1 MIRLPA
7 SLAGATWRTKHARH
21 ARPFAAALVLLSLVA
36 CEGMPIGGPQ
46 RTGEDGVRQSGAL
59 ACRTGF
65 STCVPVMMP
74 PAMPEAASLRTLAVT
89 SAPGR
94 GADPLVAQVEAQLS
108 KVRWDEQLFYTMV
121 PASDARREGVLEI
134 ASAAPQATDSR
145 FNTTRCAPGLKTCKN
160 PAEQRQVACTK
171 RVVNMGA
178 TARLQIVKTGAVAT
192 RQVSAARE
200 ASHCDGDAGGLPA
213 AGAMQGELVAE
224 LANKVQD
231 AFAVRAEERPIR
243 LMDSAT
249 GIVDAERKTRFTQA
263 VAFMKA
269 KRLDRACS
277 AFSELSEIERRSVA
291 VMFNAGFCAEARG
304 DWAAANAL
312 YRAADALTT
321 KPDDTLQKAIQE
333 TNLSASQGR
342 R

>member
-1 MIRLPA
+1 MTRLLAP
-7 SLAGATWRTKHARH
+7 LAGP
-21 ARPFAAALVLLSLVA
+21 ARPLAATVVLLALVA
-36 CEGMPIGGPQ
+36 CGDMPLGGPQ

-59 ACRTGF
+59 GCRTGF

-74 PAMPEAASLRTLAVT
+74 PAMPEAASLRTIAVT
-89 SAPGR
+89 AASGR
-94 GADPLVAQVEAQLS
+94 TDALVAQVETQLS
-108 KVRWDEQLFYTMV
+108 KVRWDEQLFYTLV
-121 PASDARREGVLEI
+121 PASDARREGLLEI
-134 ASAAPQATDSR
+134 ASASPQVADSR

-160 PAEQRQVACTK
+160 PSEQRQVACT
-171 RVVNMGA
+171 RRAVNMAA
-178 TARLQIVKTGAVAT
+178 TVRLQIVKTGAVAT
-192 RQVSAARE
+192 RQVSAAKE
-200 ASHCDGDAGGLPA
+200 ASYCEGDAGGLPA

-243 LMDSAT
+243 LMDSASD
-249 GIVDAERKTRFTQA
+249 IVDAERKARFTQA

-277 AFSELSEIERRSVA
+277 VFGELSEIERRSVA

-321 KPDDTLQKAIQE
+321 KPDDTLLKAIQE
-333 TNLSASQGR
+333 TNLSASQVR

>member
-1 MIRLPA
+1 MIRL
-7 SLAGATWRTKHARH
+7 LA
-21 ARPFAAALVLLSLVA
+21 PFAAPARPLAATLVLLALVG
-36 CEGMPIGGPQ
+36 CEGLPIGGPQ
-46 RTGEDGVRQSGAL
+46 RTGDDGVRQSGSL
-59 ACRTGF
+59 GCRTGF

-74 PAMPEAASLRTLAVT
+74 PAMPEAASLRTIAVT
-89 SAPGR
+89 GAPGR
-94 GADPLVAQVEAQLS
+94 GSEALVAQVETQLS
-108 KVRWDEQLFYTMV
+108 KVRWDEQLFYTLV
-121 PASDARREGVLEI
+121 PAGDARREGVLEI
-134 ASAAPQATDSR
+134 ASAAPQVADSR
-145 FNTTRCAPGLKTCKN
+145 FNITRCAPGLKTCKN

-171 RVVNMGA
+171 RAVNIGA
-178 TARLQIVKTGAVAT
+178 TVRLQIVKTGAVAT
-192 RQVSAARE
+192 RQVAAAKE
-200 ASHCDGDAGGLPA
+200 ASYCEGDAGGLPA
-213 AGAMQGELVAE
+213 AGALQGDLVAE

-243 LMDSAT
+243 LMDSTSDIA
-249 GIVDAERKTRFTQA
+249 DAERKTRFTQA

-277 AFSELSEIERRSVA
+277 VFSELSEIERRSVA

-321 KPDDTLQKAIQE
+321 KPDDTLLKAIQE
-333 TNLSASQGR
+333 TNLSASQVR